1 MATDPPGGAAA
12 FRQEARRLSAE
23 NSLLREQLE
32 AAEAEAK
39 ASARDAERFRMDA
52 DRARREM
59 YKLAERHGEK

>member
-1 MATDPPGGAAA
+1 MMRWLWRLI
-12 FRQEARRLSAE
+12 RQEARRLSAE